1 MHQDFPLFP
10 DSASSLSGR
19 VDAVAIF
26 LVAMSAFFAALICFL
41 IVVFAFK
48 YRRTPTRTRGTPI
61 EGSLALELAWT
72 IIPLGLTMI
81 LFVWGAKIYFAEAV
95 APRDVTDFTVV
106 GKQWMWKIQH
116 PQGQREINALHI
128 PVDRAIRLTMTS
140 EDVIH
145 SFFVPAFRVKQ
156 DVLPGRYTRMWFRA
170 TKTGTFH
177 LFCAEYCGTKH
188 SEMIGSVV
196 VMEPQDYERWLSG
209 SVPDEPPAETGRK
222 LFESLRCDTC
232 HLSDSKTGP
241 AAEPTGVPAARG
253 PSLRGL
259 LGREVELEGGGRV
272 LADEAYLRESIL
284 KPMTKISKGFQP
296 LMPTY
301 EGQVGEEQ
309 ILQLIAYIKSLEA
322 QGGGR

>member
-1 MHQDFPLFP
+1 MWQSFPLFP
-10 DSASSLSGR
+10 DSASAHSDH
-19 VDAVAIF
+19 VDALAIF
-26 LVAMSAFFAALICFL
+26 LVGMSLFFATLICAL

-48 YRRTPTRTRGTPI
+48 YRKSATRTKGAAI

-72 IIPLGLTMI
+72 ILPLGLTMV
-81 LFVWGAKIYFAEAV
+81 LFVWGAKLFFEGST
-95 APRDVTDFTVV
+95 PPQDVTDMTVV

-128 PVDRAIRLTMTS
+128 PVGRAIRLTMTS

-156 DVLPGRYTRMWFRA
+156 DVLPNRYTRMWFRP
-170 TKTGTFH
+170 TKAGTFH

-188 SEMIGSVV
+188 SEMIGQVV
-196 VMEPQDYERWLSG
+196 VMEPQDYERWLAG
-209 SVPDEPPAETGRK
+209 TVADEMPAESGRK

-232 HLSDSKTGP
+232 HAIDPSAQPS
-241 AAEPTGVPAARG
+241 GVPAARG
-253 PSLRGL
+253 PALAGL
-259 LGREVELEGGGRV
+259 FGREVELEGGGKV
-272 LADEAYLRESIL
+272 IADESYLRESIL
-284 KPMTKISKGFQP
+284 KPMAKITKGYPQ

-309 ILQLIAYIKSLEA
+309 ILELIAYVRSLRSP
-322 QGGGR
+322 GGGR

>member
-1 MHQDFPLFP
+1 VRDTFPLFP
-10 DSASSLSGR
+10 DSASSLSGH

-26 LVAMSAFFAALICFL
+26 LVSMSAFFAALICVL

-48 YRRTPTRTRGTPI
+48 YRKSAKRTKGAAI

-72 IIPLGLTMI
+72 IIPFGLTMI
-81 LFVWGAKIYFAEAV
+81 LFVWGAKIYLANATP
-95 APRDVTDFTVV
+95 PRDATDMTVV

-116 PQGQREINALHI
+116 PEGQREINALHL
-128 PVDRAIRLTMTS
+128 PVDRAVRLTMTS

-156 DVLPGRYTRMWFRA
+156 DVLPARYTHMWFRP

-188 SEMIGSVV
+188 SEMIGQIV
-196 VMEPQDYERWLSG
+196 VMEPQDYERWLAG
-209 SVPDEPPAETGRK
+209 SDSQEPPAEAGRK
-222 LFESLRCDTC
+222 LFEGLRCGTC
-232 HLSDSKTGP
+232 HALDP
-241 AAEPTGVPAARG
+241 NAAPSGVQAARG
-253 PSLRGL
+253 PSLAGL
-259 LGREVELEGGGRV
+259 FGREVELEGGGKV
-272 LADEAYLRESIL
+272 VADEAYVRESIL
-284 KPMTKISKGFQP
+284 KPMAKITKGYQP

-309 ILQLIAYIKSLEA
+309 ILQIVAYLKTLKPS
-322 QGGGR
+322 GGER